1 MIEVKDLYKKYEE
14 NSVVTEV
21 LKNFSLKITDGE
33 KVAIMGPSGS
43 GKSTLL
49 HILAGLESYQ
59 SGEIIINNNDYG
71 KLSAKE
77 ISDIRLKDYGFV
89 YQKFYLIDSLNV
101 YDNIIV
107 PALALNNNF
116 DKGYVE
122 NLCETLKIK
131 DKMYMY
137 PSTLSGGEGQRVCI
151 ARALVNK
158 PGIVFADEPTGSLD
172 RANSEIVIELLCE
185 CCKQNNQTLVVVTHD
200 EAVAEK
206 MDRTI
211 VLDK

>member
-21 LKNFSLKITDGE
+21 LKNFSLKINDGE

-59 SGEIIINNNDYG
+59 SGEIIINNNNYG
-71 KLSAKE
+71 KLSEKE

>member
-1 MIEVKDLYKKYEE
+1 MIEVKDLYKKYKE

-21 LKNFSLKITDGE
+21 LKNFSLKINDGE

-59 SGEIIINNNDYG
+59 SGEIVINNNDYG
-71 KLSAKE
+71 KLPAKK
-77 ISDIRLKDYGFV
+77 ISDIRLRDYGFV

-107 PALALNNNF
+107 PALALNNDF
-116 DKGYVE
+116 DKEYVE

-158 PGIVFADEPTGSLD
+158 PSIVFADEPTGSLD